1 MDKVSMKSSQA
12 MPLWERNKASR
23 GHRSAVDGALK
34 AHRERRLE
42 RQQRVQDRID
52 ADQFVQK
59 NEFFPKPQMSGLSS
73 QNEDTININSDSYY
87 GDLSSV
93 AQAPSVQNQSSPSVR
108 EETVMNDTIFEAQ
121 PEVQQP
127 PQYPKQM
134 EDLFA
139 EAQLGSVKNQALSEV
154 EQELENPERQ
164 GPVEDMPKGSYVDY
178 EV

>member
-73 QNEDTININSDSYY
+73 QDKDTVNINSDAYY

-93 AQAPSVQNQSSPSVR
+93 PQSPSVVNTSSQSVR
-108 EETVMNDTIFEAQ
+108 EETAMDNAILRAQ
-121 PEVQQP
+121 PEVQQL

-134 EDLFA
+134 EDIFN
-139 EAQLGSVKNQALSEV
+139 EAQLGSVNSQALSEV

-164 GPVEDMPKGSYVDY
+164 GPVDDMPKGSYVDY